1 MGRDESMGRRA
12 GAARYG
18 ALRPARMN
26 EHKHGH
32 AGGGGGFS
40 RICLVR
46 AGDLNMLFPAGE
58 VGGVEPVED
67 GGGGGGA
74 GAGEKAG
81 RWCLI
86 GVVFKRFGVLNSLYR
101 LGFCEGCVVCTAQ

>member
-12 GAARYG
+12 GAARSG

-32 AGGGGGFS
+32 AGGGGFG

-46 AGDLNMLFPAGE
+46 AGDLNVLFPAGE

-86 GVVFKRFGVLNSLYR
+86 GVVSIDSDFVAVLYVQRSSMY
-101 LGFCEGCVVCTAQ
+101 CTYAHRW